1 MIWNICIDT
10 LMRNIHM
17 NTITTKNIYT
27 DIRMN
32 TTITMNILMENIY
45 MSINTDT
52 NTAE

>member
-1 MIWNICIDT
+1 MDT

-17 NTITTKNIYT
+17 NTIIMKNIITTKDIYT